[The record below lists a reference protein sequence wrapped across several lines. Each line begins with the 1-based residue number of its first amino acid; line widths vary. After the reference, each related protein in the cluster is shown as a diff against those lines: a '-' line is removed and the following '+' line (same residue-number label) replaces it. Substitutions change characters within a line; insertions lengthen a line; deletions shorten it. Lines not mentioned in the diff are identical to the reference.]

1 MLAAPIGIGV
11 TMSITRRTDYA
22 IRLIAALAVSDGT
35 PLSVRAAAEK
45 QDVPYAFARSI
56 QHDLVLAGMVKS
68 HRGAH
73 GGIVLARPADQ
84 ITPFDIIEAV
94 QGPIS
99 YASCTREVGW
109 CPREEHCPFHS
120 LWVGANKLLYA
131 YFTRRSIAELLQMGG
146 GEVPSFAGIEE
157 LAEKAHVPGDGA
169 C

>member
-1 MLAAPIGIGV
+1 
-11 TMSITRRTDYA
+11 MSITRRTDYA

-35 PLSVRAAAEK
+35 PLSVRAAAEA

-56 QHDLVLAGMVKS
+56 QHDLVLAGLVNS

-73 GGIVLARPADQ
+73 GGIVLTRPADQ

-99 YASCTREVGW
+99 YASCTREEGW
-109 CPREEHCPFHS
+109 CPREKHCPFHG

-131 YFTRRSIAELLQMGG
+131 YFSRKSIAELLELGG
-146 GEVPSFAGIEE
+146 GEVPSFDGIEK
-157 LAEKAHVPGDGA
+157 LAAQARVPGDGGR
-169 C
+169 

>member
-1 MLAAPIGIGV
+1 
-11 TMSITRRTDYA
+11 MSVTRRTDYA
-22 IRLIAALAVSDGT
+22 IRLIAALAASDGE
-35 PLSVRAAAEK
+35 PLSVRVASEK

-56 QHDLVLAGMVKS
+56 QHDLVLSGLVNS

-84 ITPFDIIEAV
+84 ITPLDIIEAV

-99 YASCTREVGW
+99 YASCTREEGW

-120 LWVGANKLLYA
+120 LWVGANKLLTA
-131 YFTRRSIAELLQMGG
+131 YFSRMTIAQLLELGG
-146 GEVPSFAGIEE
+146 GEVPSFDGIEE
-157 LAEKAHVPGDGA
+157 QAASAHVLGEGP